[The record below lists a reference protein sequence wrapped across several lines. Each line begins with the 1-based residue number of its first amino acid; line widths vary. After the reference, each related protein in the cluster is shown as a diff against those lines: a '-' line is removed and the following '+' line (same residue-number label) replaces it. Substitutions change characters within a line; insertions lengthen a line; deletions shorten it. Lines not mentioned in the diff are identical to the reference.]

1 MQVRTPKIIEQYR
14 HCCGQRRRRWHPS
27 RASCPASVQRDAPL
41 STPSPLIFGFLF
53 FYSLLLSTP
62 VNAVDMAALDIKR
75 LTLEELADVEV
86 YSASRRLES
95 IQGIPSAIFVLTN
108 EDIRRSRVRT
118 IPDALRLIP
127 GVQVAR
133 IDGNKWGV
141 SIRGFIG
148 LAGSG
153 SARLANKLL
162 VLVDGRS
169 IYDPF
174 FGGTFWE
181 SQDRMLS
188 DIDRIEVIRGPGG
201 ALWGANAVNGVINIV
216 TKHAR
221 ETEGGLVELG
231 GGNEERAFGDAR
243 YGWKIGDN
251 QHARVYAKSVKR
263 DTGWSPSYNPHDAL
277 SMYRTGFRWD
287 REDGVRDSL
296 RISGDWFGADAGQR
310 NSATVTD
317 NVDHQGGN
325 LITQWQRK
333 LSATEN
339 LRVQLSY
346 DYYDYEAPG
355 LTEERN
361 TYDVEL
367 QHSLKWLERHNV
379 VWGLGYRHTRDHI
392 GTLTNAIDPA
402 RRTDVTESAFF
413 QDTIDLVPERL
424 NFTLGAKFE
433 NNDYT
438 DNEWQ
443 PSARLAWTPNESEA
457 WWAAVSRAVR
467 IPTRL
472 EADIVCRTP
481 ATCTVGTRLG
491 DGIVTEKV
499 HAYELG
505 HRRLLT
511 KDLWWDLAAFY
522 NDYKELATIETGS
535 LFQNRMHGHGKGAE
549 LAVRWQATPLWRL
562 DAAYTYLKLKFAVD
576 AGSLAQPDTLTRS
589 NPRHQF
595 VLRSA
600 WDITGDILFDA
611 TLRHVDDLPAL
622 NVPAYT
628 VLDLGLSWR
637 AALNLELSLVAQN
650 LLDSHHPEQAV
661 LPNGA
666 GTEVQRGYYAQAR
679 WQF

>member
-1 MQVRTPKIIEQYR
+1 M
-14 HCCGQRRRRWHPS
+14 H
-27 RASCPASVQRDAPL
+27 
-41 STPSPLIFGFLF
+41 
-53 FYSLLLSTP
+53 
-62 VNAVDMAALDIKR
+62 AVDVAVLDIKR
-75 LTLEELADVEV
+75 LSLEELADVEV
-86 YSASRRLES
+86 YSASRRSES
-95 IQGIPSAIFVLTN
+95 LQGVPSAIFVLTN
-108 EDIRRSRVRT
+108 EDIRRSRVRS

-141 SIRGFIG
+141 SIRGFLG
-148 LAGSG
+148 LAGG
-153 SARLANKLL
+153 GNARLANKLL

-169 IYDPF
+169 IYDPL

-181 SQDRMLS
+181 AQDRMLS

-201 ALWGANAVNGVINIV
+201 ALWGTNAVNGVINIV

-231 GGNEERAFGDAR
+231 GGTEERAFGDAR

-251 QHARVYAKSVKR
+251 QHARVYAKSLKR

-287 REDGVRDSL
+287 REDGTRDSL
-296 RISGDWFGADAGQR
+296 RVSGDWFGVDASQR
-310 NSATVTD
+310 SSATVTD
-317 NVDHQGGN
+317 NVDHNGGN

-339 LRVQLSY
+339 LRVQLYY
-346 DYYDYEAPG
+346 DYYDYGAQG

-361 TYDVEL
+361 TYDIEL
-367 QHSLKWLERHNV
+367 QHSLLWLERHNV

-392 GTLTNAIDPA
+392 GVLASAIEPS

-413 QDTIDLVPERL
+413 QDTIELVPERI

-433 NNDYT
+433 HNDYT

-443 PSARLAWTPNESEA
+443 PSARLAWTPNEKEA

-472 EADIVCRTP
+472 EADIVCRNP

-505 HRRLLT
+505 HRRLLA
-511 KDLWWDLAAFY
+511 KDLWWDLATFY
-522 NDYKELATIETGS
+522 NDYEELVTVEIGS
-535 LFQNRMHGHGKGAE
+535 VLQN
-549 LAVRWQATPLWRL
+549 
-562 DAAYTYLKLKFAVD
+562 
-576 AGSLAQPDTLTRS
+576 
-589 NPRHQF
+589 
-595 VLRSA
+595 
-600 WDITGDILFDA
+600 
-611 TLRHVDDLPAL
+611 
-622 NVPAYT
+622 
-628 VLDLGLSWR
+628 
-637 AALNLELSLVAQN
+637 
-650 LLDSHHPEQAV
+650 
-661 LPNGA
+661 
-666 GTEVQRGYYAQAR
+666 
-679 WQF
+679 

>member
-1 MQVRTPKIIEQYR
+1 MR
-14 HCCGQRRRRWHPS
+14 HRALLSAPS
-27 RASCPASVQRDAPL
+27 PRLFGCLLFCISFASTSVQ
-41 STPSPLIFGFLF
+41 
-53 FYSLLLSTP
+53 
-62 VNAVDMAALDIKR
+62 AVDVAALDIKR
-75 LTLEELADVEV
+75 LTLEELADVDV

-95 IQGIPSAIFVLTN
+95 LQGTPSAIFVLTS
-108 EDIRRSRVRT
+108 EDIRRSRVRN

-162 VLVDGRS
+162 VLVDGLS

-174 FGGTFWE
+174 FAGTFWE
-181 SQDRMLS
+181 AQDRMLS

-201 ALWGANAVNGVINIV
+201 ALWGANAVNGVINII

-231 GGNEERAFGDAR
+231 GGTEERAFGDAR

-287 REDGVRDSL
+287 REDGARDSL
-296 RISGDWFGADAGQR
+296 RVSGDWFGADAGQR
-310 NSATVTD
+310 SSATVTD
-317 NVDHQGGN
+317 NVDHNGGN
-325 LITQWQRK
+325 LVTQWQRK

-339 LRVQLSY
+339 LRVQLYY
-346 DYYDYEAPG
+346 DYYDYGART

-361 TYDVEL
+361 TYDFEL
-367 QHSLKWLERHNV
+367 QHSMRWLERHNV
-379 VWGLGYRHTRDHI
+379 VWGVGYRHTRDHI
-392 GTLTNAIDPA
+392 GTLTNAIDPS

-413 QDTIDLVPERL
+413 QDTIALVPEQL
-424 NFTLGAKFE
+424 SFTLGTKFE
-433 NNDYT
+433 HNDYT
-438 DNEWQ
+438 NNEWQ
-443 PSARLAWTPNESEA
+443 PSARLAWTPNEREA

-467 IPTRL
+467 IPSRL
-472 EADIVCRTP
+472 EADIVCRAP
-481 ATCTVGTRLG
+481 SVTCTPGTRLG
-491 DGIVTEKV
+491 EGMVTEKV

-522 NDYKELATIETGS
+522 NDYKELATIETGT
-535 LFQNRMHGHGKGAE
+535 LFKNRMHGHGKGAE

-562 DAAYTYLKLKFAVD
+562 DAAYTYLKLKFAAD
-576 AGSLAQPDTLTRS
+576 AGSAAQPDTLVRS
-589 NPRHQF
+589 NPHHQF

-600 WDITGDILFDA
+600 WDITADILLDA
-611 TLRHVDDLPAL
+611 TLRHMDDLPAL

-637 AALNLELSLVAQN
+637 TTPSLELSLVGQN

-661 LPNGA
+661 VANGA
-666 GTEVQRGYYAQAR
+666 GTEVQRGYYALAR
-679 WQF
+679 WRF